1 MEMPAW
7 APFLGVVLATLLF
20 LKVVLRRSRR
30 KYNLPPGPK
39 PWPIIGNLDLM
50 GALPHRSIH
59 ALSQKYGPLMQLQ
72 FGSFPVVVGS
82 SVEMAKFFL
91 KTHDVVF
98 TDRPKIAAG
107 KYTTYN
113 YRDITWSPYGAY
125 WRQARKMCLTEL
137 FSAKR
142 LESYE
147 YIRAQEVRA
156 LLRDLHAASASGGAV
171 MLKDHL
177 STVSLNVITRMVLGK
192 KYLDKEA
199 SGSVTTPEEFK
210 CMLDELFLLNGVL
223 NIGDSIPW
231 LDWMDLQ
238 GYIKRMKKL
247 SKMFDRFLEHVVE
260 EHSQRRLR
268 DGKSFLAK
276 DMVDV
281 LLQIADDPNLEVE
294 LNRESVKAFTQVS
307 EFPCELPTVAYGNI
321 SNRSPIPCVLPAYS
335 T

>member
-1 MEMPAW
+1 MELPPW
-7 APFLGVVLATLLF
+7 AAFLGVVLATVMLL
-20 LKVVLRRSRR
+20 KAVLGRRGRR
-30 KYNLPPGPK
+30 AYNLPPGPK

-59 ALSQKYGPLMQLQ
+59 ELSRKYGPLMQLR

-82 SVEMAKFFL
+82 SVDMAKFFL
-91 KTHDVVF
+91 KTHDVMF
-98 TDRPKIAAG
+98 TDRPKTAAG

-147 YIRAQEVRA
+147 YIRAAEVQA
-156 LLRDLHAASASGGAV
+156 LLRDLHAASGTGRAV
-171 MLKDHL
+171 MLKDYL

-192 KYLDKEA
+192 KYLDKEVVA
-199 SGSVTTPEEFK
+199 GGSSVTTPEEFK
-210 CMLDELFLLNGVL
+210 WMLDELFLLNGVL

-238 GYIKRMKKL
+238 GYIRRMKKL

-260 EHSQRRLR
+260 EHNQRRLR
-268 DGKSFLAK
+268 EGKSFVAK

-281 LLQIADDPNLEVE
+281 LLQIADDPTLEVE

-307 EFPCELPTVAYGNI
+307 CDLIPILIFMRRII
-321 SNRSPIPCVLPAYS
+321 S
-335 T
+335 